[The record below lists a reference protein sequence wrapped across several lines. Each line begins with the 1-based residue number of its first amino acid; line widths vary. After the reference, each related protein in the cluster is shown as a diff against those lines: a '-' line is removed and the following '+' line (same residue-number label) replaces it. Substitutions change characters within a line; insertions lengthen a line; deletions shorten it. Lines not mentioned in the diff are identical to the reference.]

1 MKLLHIDSSVQ
12 GPASVTRQVTAA
24 IVERLRQA
32 NPGLDVTYRDLS
44 ATPLSHLSGSY
55 LAAFSGATPEPSMRE
70 DVAAGQA
77 MLDEFL
83 AADIVVI
90 GAPMYN
96 FTSWPRATSWTCK
109 DSSICLPTTEK
120 SMPAP

>member
-1 MKLLHIDSSVQ
+1 MKLLHI
-12 GPASVTRQVTAA
+12 TRQVTAA

-83 AADIVVI
+83 AADMVVI
-90 GAPMYN
+90 NRNPR
-96 FTSWPRATSWTCK
+96 TSASVVHTR
-109 DSSICLPTTEK
+109 
-120 SMPAP
+120 